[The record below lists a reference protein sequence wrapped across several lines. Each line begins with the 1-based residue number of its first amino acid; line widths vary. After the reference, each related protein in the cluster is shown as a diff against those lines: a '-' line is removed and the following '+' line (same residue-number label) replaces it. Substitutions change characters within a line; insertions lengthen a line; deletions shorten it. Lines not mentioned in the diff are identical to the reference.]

1 MSATSRRAS
10 ASARDPQATA
20 MVTLIVVIVV
30 VVTSVA
36 GAVHLGARLDG
47 GDQALPANIF
57 ELVIGVATGTVAW
70 PASATT
76 VLIAFLAAG
85 AALGAVVFV
94 LALRRSSR
102 SSRVDGAARHMGRGP
117 ALAAVSRRGATA
129 TAKRLGVASP
139 GLPIAAH
146 VPSGQTLYSSWED
159 VSVDIWGP
167 RTGKTTSRAVPAIM
181 AAPGAVIATSN
192 KRDLLDATRDPR
204 AGVGPVWIFDPQAIA
219 NQPPTWWWNP
229 LSYVVDEVKAG
240 QLAKL
245 FATSTRKP
253 SARTDAYFDNAATS
267 LLGNLLLAAAMAGRP
282 ITDVYLWLTDPTN
295 DEPATLLR
303 QHGHV
308 LPAAAVEGIVTA
320 PDKQRAGVYGSA
332 QETVSFLI
340 SRAAAQWVTPNGPGD
355 PRPQFD
361 PAAFVDSVD
370 TLYLLSK
377 EGEAS
382 TGPLVTALTVAV
394 TEAAEDLAKR
404 SPGGRLS
411 TPLVAVLDEAAN
423 VCRWHALPDQYSHY
437 GSRGITIMTIL
448 QSWSQGVEVW
458 GREGMR
464 KFWSA
469 ANIKVY
475 GGGVSET
482 EFLGELSQLV
492 GDFEMDTTSTS
503 HGKGGRTRSLSTRR
517 EQVLSVADLAH
528 LPRGRAV
535 LIASGAPAT
544 LVRTLPWMAGP
555 HAAAVAASIRAH
567 DPAAAATLHASLEVL
582 ETLNTTRRQRQLGG
596 QAREAPGT
604 SQQAQSP
611 PSAPVNPWLAGGAP

>member
-1 MSATSRRAS
+1 MSATSRRTGAT
-10 ASARDPQATA
+10 DPSTIALWVAIT
-20 MVTLIVVIVV
+20 IVVLG
-30 VVTSVA
+30 VA
-36 GAVHLGARLDG
+36 SITGAVHLGHHLSGQDTP
-47 GDQALPANIF
+47 LPANPF
-57 ELVIGVATGTVAW
+57 ELVIGVARGTVAW
-70 PASATT
+70 PPAATG
-76 VLIAFLAAG
+76 VLIAAG
-85 AALGAVVFV
+85 
-94 LALRRSSR
+94 LALVILAVAAAVIWGRRTAKG
-102 SSRVDGAARHMGRGP
+102 SRVDRASRYMAQGRSLSALTAKGAA
-117 ALAAVSRRGATA
+117 ATA
-129 TAKRLGVASP
+129 TRLGVRGSP
-139 GLPIAAH
+139 GLPIGAR
-146 VPSGQTLYSSWED
+146 VPSGTTLYSSWED

-204 AGVGPVWIFDPQAIA
+204 VGVGPVWIFDPQAIA
-219 NQPPTWWWNP
+219 DQPATWWWNP

-267 LLGNLLLAAAMAGRP
+267 LLANLLLAAAVAGRP

-332 QETVSFLI
+332 QETVSFLTG
-340 SRAAAQWVTPNGPGD
+340 RAAARWVTPNGPGD

-361 PAAFVDSVD
+361 PAAFVASAD

-382 TGPLVTALTVAV
+382 SGPLVTALTVAV
-394 TEAAEDLAKR
+394 TEAAEHLAKR
-404 SPGGRLS
+404 SPGGRLA

-437 GSRGITIMTIL
+437 GSRGITVMTIL

-464 KFWSA
+464 KLWSA

-582 ETLNTTRRQRQLGG
+582 ENLNTTRRQRQLGG

-611 PSAPVNPWLAGGAP
+611 GSAPVNPWLAGGAP